1 MLPNFDHNYPI
12 CIGGEGS
19 TPPEDVGGEQGYE
32 EFLEVIANQNHP
44 EYEGTVTWGK
54 GQDYKEF
61 DIETV
66 NRLLK
71 KL

>member
-1 MLPNFDHNYPI
+1 M
-12 CIGGEGS
+12 S
-19 TPPEDVGGEQGYE
+19 GGEQGYE

-44 EYEGTVTWGK
+44 EYEDIVKWGK